1 MTIDN
6 IPGRLAAI
14 VCAVALG
21 TGGTSL
27 LFGDVIAGTADFTQ
41 KHLQTICIV
50 VAATGSWLA
59 VTIAAKKRA
68 PIAFL
73 GWLVLSLFGTGVI
86 CWYSLGRQT
95 EGQML
100 SSDDHDKAAEERG
113 RLKAKLLD
121 EDRLH
126 TAKRTEADAACK
138 KYGPDHRRC
147 LGARAVE
154 VVYADSLAG
163 IEARLKTQQV
173 KPVDASAEAFG
184 NLVAALGGNREKAKA
199 LALLF
204 MPYLITGLFELGFTW
219 SLHDAFRPSRRAPNV
234 QKMQERSA
242 PPATQIAGVSDDQLS
257 ALRARFVE
265 ADGPAPVAAAAGF
278 AQAKSQRP
286 NKDGGVGTVRHPD
299 SPRPTGGLS
308 RQELLEHVQTELA
321 LGRSFPSQQAMAGL
335 SGQDKRRVSEWVRK
349 WEADGLIPARTQ
361 AGRCKSLM
369 AG

>member
-14 VCAVALG
+14 VCALALG

-95 EGQML
+95 EGQIV
-100 SSDDHDKAAEERG
+100 SADSHDKAAEERG
-113 RLKAKLLD
+113 RLKAKLVD

-126 TAKRTEADAACK
+126 TAKRSEADAACK

-154 VVYADSLAG
+154 AVYADSLAG

-219 SLHDAFRPSRRAPNV
+219 SLHDAFRPSRRKAVTVRHDLP
-234 QKMQERSA
+234 KASA
-242 PPATQIAGVSDDQLS
+242 PTQLAGVSDIELLTLRQQL
-257 ALRARFVE
+257 AP
-265 ADGPAPVAAAAGF
+265 DGPDLLPKKTAG
-278 AQAKSQRP
+278 ASDGPRG
-286 NKDGGVGTVRHPD
+286 GGVGTVRHPD

-308 RQELLEHVQTELA
+308 KQELLEHVQTELA

>member
-14 VCAVALG
+14 VCALALG
-21 TGGTSL
+21 AAGTSL
-27 LFGDVIAGTADFTQ
+27 LFGDVIFGTVQFTQ
-41 KHLQTICIV
+41 KHFQTICIV
-50 VAATGSWLA
+50 IATTGAWLA
-59 VTIAAKKRA
+59 VTISAKKRHVVA
-68 PIAFL
+68 CL
-73 GWLVLSLFGTGVI
+73 GWIVLSLVCTGVI

-113 RLKAKLLD
+113 RLKAKLVEETKARD
-121 EDRLH
+121 Q
-126 TAKRTEADAACK
+126 KRKDADAKCEK
-138 KYGPDHRRC
+138 LGPDHKRC

-154 VVYADSLAG
+154 AVYADSVSG

-173 KPVDASAEAFG
+173 KPADASAEAFG
-184 NLVAALGGNREKAKA
+184 NLVAALGGDREKAKA
-199 LALLF
+199 LALLL

-219 SLHDAFRPSRRAPNV
+219 SLHYAFRPTGSIVRKANNAPALP
-234 QKMQERSA
+234 A
-242 PPATQIAGVSDDQLS
+242 PTQLAGVSDDQLS
-257 ALRARFVE
+257 VLRERFVE
-265 ADGPAPVAAAAGF
+265 ADGPTPVAAAAGF

-286 NKDGGVGTVRHPD
+286 NKDGGAGTVRHPD

-308 RQELLEHVQTELA
+308 KQELLEHVQTELA

>member
-14 VCAVALG
+14 VTACALG
-21 TGGTSL
+21 AGGTSL
-27 LFGDVIAGTADFTQ
+27 LFGDVIFGGADFTQ
-41 KHLQTICIV
+41 KHFQTICIV
-50 VAATGSWLA
+50 IATTTAWLA
-59 VTIAAKKRA
+59 MTS
-68 PIAFL
+68 AFKNRHIVAGL
-73 GWLVLSLFGTGVI
+73 GFLVLALAGSCVI
-86 CWYSLGRQT
+86 GWNSLGRQT

-113 RLKAKLLD
+113 RLKTKLVEETKARD
-121 EDRLH
+121 Q
-126 TAKRTEADAACK
+126 KRREADAKCEK
-138 KYGPDHRRC
+138 LGPDHKRC

-154 VVYADSLAG
+154 AVYADSVSG

-173 KPVDASAEAFG
+173 KPADASAEAFG
-184 NLVAALGGNREKAKA
+184 NITNAIGGNGTKAKA
-199 LALLF
+199 ASMLV
-204 MPYLITGLFELGFTW
+204 MPIIITILVEYGFT
-219 SLHDAFRPSRRAPNV
+219 LAVHYVFRPSRRKVVTVRHDLPKA
-234 QKMQERSA
+234 SA
-242 PPATQIAGVSDDQLS
+242 PTQLSGVSDIELLTLRQQLAPDS
-257 ALRARFVE
+257 Q
-265 ADGPAPVAAAAGF
+265 APVAAAAGF

-286 NKDGGVGTVRHPD
+286 NKDGGARTVRHPD

-308 RQELLEHVQTELA
+308 KQELLEHVQTELA